1 MELTTFPHIYSVE
14 RGYTRKLAILAT
26 GGGMSLANLATVPG
40 SSKILECFYVPYSV
54 EESTAFVVGNG
65 QSASQLRQAVSAEA
79 ATALYNAMKTKYPN
93 CQILAITAACT
104 SLRYRRGD
112 NRAFIAFMDANG
124 EMQVCRLNLE
134 KMDESEH
141 SAMSLE
147 GLYGRRCFEDKVITA
162 TALALVVDLKN
173 VLATMFECG
182 TLTQV

>member
-1 MELTTFPHIYSVE
+1 METFPHIYSVE

-54 EESTAFVVGNG
+54 EESTAFVLDNG
-65 QSASQLRQAVSAEA
+65 QDASELKQAVSVNA
-79 ATALYNAMKTKYPN
+79 AIALYNAMKTKYPN

-112 NRAFIAFMDANG
+112 NRAFIAFMDANR
-124 EMQVCRLNLE
+124 EMQVYRLNLE
-134 KMDESEH
+134 KLDEVEH
-141 SAMSLE
+141 STMTLKE
-147 GLYGRRCFEDKVITA
+147 LHGRRCFEDKVITD
-162 TALALVVDLKN
+162 TALALIVDLKN